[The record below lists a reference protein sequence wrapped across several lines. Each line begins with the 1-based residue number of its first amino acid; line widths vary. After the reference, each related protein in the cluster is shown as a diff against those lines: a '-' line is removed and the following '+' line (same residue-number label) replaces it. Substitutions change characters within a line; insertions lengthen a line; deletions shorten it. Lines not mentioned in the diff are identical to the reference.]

1 MAKTASEPPRNVN
14 DFGDQDEILLGVLTA
29 IDSNANTSQRNISR
43 ELNVALG
50 LANAY
55 LKRCVRKGWIKI
67 QQVPRRRYAYYLTP
81 QGFAEKTR
89 LTGQYLTASFNFFR
103 RARNQ
108 ISELMRQCTENGW
121 HRVAFIGVSELA
133 EVGTL
138 CAHDYPIK
146 VVAIADPAYA
156 GRQFCGLP
164 VCASLAECGPI
175 DAAIVMSL
183 SKPEDALRLAKVEIG
198 FDRVLVPRLV
208 QLSRSKSANGQKKP
222 SRTAAE

>member
-1 MAKTASEPPRNVN
+1 MAKTASESLHNTN
-14 DFGDQDEILLGVLTA
+14 EFGNQEEILLGVLTA
-29 IDSNANTSQRNISR
+29 IDRNANTSQRTMSR
-43 ELNVALG
+43 DVNVALG

-67 QQVPRRRYAYYLTP
+67 QQVPRHRYAYYLTP

-108 ISELMRQCTENGW
+108 ISELMHQCTENGW
-121 HRVAFIGVSELA
+121 HQIAFIGVSDLA
-133 EVGTL
+133 EVGTI

-146 VVAIADPAYA
+146 VVAIADPAHA

-164 VCASLAECGPI
+164 VRASLAECGPI
-175 DAAIVMSL
+175 DAAIVTSFP
-183 SKPEDALRLAKVEIG
+183 KPEIALRLAEAEIG
-198 FDRVLVPRLV
+198 SNRVLVPRLL
-208 QLSRSKSANGQKKP
+208 QLSRSKSANGQKP